1 MQDYKRIGGEVM
13 AKLYIAILVLISLL
27 FVSVSVNYW
36 ALKDLG
42 VCQDRLTT
50 ELDREW

>member
-1 MQDYKRIGGEVM
+1 M
-13 AKLYIAILVLISLL
+13 AKLYVAIIVLMGLL
-27 FVSVSVNYW
+27 FMSATVNYW
-36 ALKDLG
+36 ALRDLG